1 MQRALCE
8 TGSESGKALL
18 ERNQQISYVLLEYL
32 FGGEFPVISRIISID
47 GNLLGYE
54 LRLILNPRLGLDERR
69 KPIEFAVLTALTRLI
84 LFSNYLITFSFFI
97 IAYVLISTL
106 RESWT
111 VKKAER

>member
-8 TGSESGKALL
+8 TGSKSGKALL

-54 LRLILNPRLGLDERR
+54 
-69 KPIEFAVLTALTRLI
+69 
-84 LFSNYLITFSFFI
+84 
-97 IAYVLISTL
+97 
-106 RESWT
+106 
-111 VKKAER
+111 